1 MASSPQYAQ
10 KYQQAVGAYM
20 NGTYEV
26 AAELTDELVDSYPDD
41 PNLHLL
47 RGHIHCCLQEYD
59 PARAHY
65 AKVLDLTQDPELLDC
80 AHTSLADTDQLSG
93 VEDDLSGLEGP
104 ITAAPEMPGTEALVP
119 DSQAEPFNPFEASA
133 IQAQENFDPDPREDD
148 SLTGANSLE
157 DQMFLENLPDSSS
170 PDPATQT
177 SLEDQGWAVETTQ
190 LSEVRNTDQPPVE
203 PPLAPETAE
212 TDPAIAIGSEDFQN
226 ASGSSDWREESA
238 EPDWLNDLELS
249 AETIETEDL
258 SPNTPAGMQPY
269 QPEDEL
275 DSEDLG
281 DLSDYEQA
289 DFPDYFNQA
298 EVSAPGQSASGIDF
312 HPHQSPDNQETES
325 LDFSETSRQFIQV
338 DLPERQS
345 AAKASGLLAPFKTAS
360 AQTKLVI
367 TATATGLLSALAVV
381 AALQF
386 APKPAGQSNQV
397 ALPEMGLAA
406 LAAGVVGG
414 ITTFGLGQIAVKQL
428 QRTTAELR
436 TQIDA
441 VALGDFRTRTT
452 VSSRDELGQLAN
464 HFNQMA
470 GGIYRST
477 TEARQK
483 ATEQEKAKED
493 LQRQVIRLLD
503 DVEGAAQGDL
513 TVQAEVTA
521 DVLGAVADSFN
532 LTINNLQ
539 KLVRQVKVAA
549 QQVSTG
555 AAENETFARSLTAD
569 ALRQAE
575 ELAAT
580 LNSVQVLTH
589 SIQQV
594 AASAEEA
601 DQVAQSASSTARKG
615 GESVERTVAG
625 ILKIRETVAES
636 TRKVKRLA
644 ESSQEISKI
653 VALISQIASRTN
665 LLALNASIEAARAGE
680 SGRGFA
686 IVADEVRQ
694 LSDRAAKASKEIEQ
708 IVRHIQ
714 SETGVVMM
722 TMEEGTQQ
730 VIEGTR
736 LAEEAKRSLEDIM
749 QVSNRIDTLVGSITA
764 ATVEQTQTSQS
775 MAQVMQA
782 VEMTA
787 QETSQESQKVSE
799 SLQNLVNIAGDLQTS
814 VETFKV
820 DSDPEPGHEV

>member
-10 KYQQAVGAYM
+10 KYQQAVNAYM
-20 NGTYEV
+20 NGTYE
-26 AAELTDELVDSYPDD
+26 AAADLTDELVASYPDD

-65 AKVLDLTQDPELLDC
+65 RKVLDLSVDPELLDC
-80 AHTSLADTDQLSG
+80 AHTSLADTDQLSQDQ
-93 VEDDLSGLEGP
+93 DDLNPSLENP
-104 ITAAPEMPGTEALVP
+104 ATAPALPGAEALIQ
-119 DSQAEPFNPFEASA
+119 DSQAAESNPFSDTLPMPSQAESDPGSRVDDFVNREEFADQLEA
-133 IQAQENFDPDPREDD
+133 
-148 SLTGANSLE
+148 LE
-157 DQMFLENLPDSSS
+157 PDSSFS
-170 PDPATQT
+170 ASAAQEA
-177 SLEDQGWAVETTQ
+177 SLNNPEWAIETTQ
-190 LSEVRNTDQPPVE
+190 LSEVSDPDPS
-203 PPLAPETAE
+203 PEEHPEAGATIE
-212 TDPAIAIGSEDFQN
+212 FRPEDFRDTAGSGSGWREQ
-226 ASGSSDWREESA
+226 ASGGA
-238 EPDWLNDLELS
+238 DWLNDLEIENLP
-249 AETIETEDL
+249 AEAAEGESISQGDPVAVP
-258 SPNTPAGMQPY
+258 SY
-269 QPEDEL
+269 PEDAL

-281 DLSDYEQA
+281 DLRDYDQA
-289 DFPDYFNQA
+289 GDFPDYFTQA
-298 EVSAPGQSASGIDF
+298 EVPAQPASGSGF
-312 HPHQSPDNQETES
+312 PGNQSSDNQASES
-325 LDFSETSRQFIQV
+325 LDFSETSRQFIRV

-345 AAKASGLLAPFKTAS
+345 AAKAKGGILAPVKNAS

-367 TATATGLLSALAVV
+367 TATATGLFSALAVV

-386 APKPAGQSNQV
+386 SPKPAGQSNPISW
-397 ALPEMGLAA
+397 PETGLAA

-436 TQIDA
+436 AQIDA
-441 VALGDFRTRTT
+441 AALGDFRTRTT

-470 GGIYRST
+470 AGIYRST
-477 TEARQK
+477 AEARQK

-555 AAENETFARSLTAD
+555 AAENEAFAHSLSED

-601 DQVAQSASSTARKG
+601 DQVAQSASSIARKG

-714 SETGVVMM
+714 SETGTVMI

-736 LAEEAKRSLEDIM
+736 LAEEAKRSLEDIV
-749 QVSNRIDTLVGSITA
+749 QVSDRIDTLVGNITA

-787 QETSQESQKVSE
+787 QETSQESQRVSE
-799 SLQNLVNIAGDLQTS
+799 SLQNLVNIASDLQTS

-820 DSDPEPGHEV
+820 DADPGSGHEV